1 MTYGEKISYDKTYLC
16 RKYTFPQYKNR
27 NLDDLYAA
35 PEAKSKV
42 LITEKTPSTI
52 ADLGCN
58 VQGLKTRQCLHVFCF
73 IFKFQDDK

>member
-1 MTYGEKISYDKTYLC
+1 MEKRYPLTKPTY
-16 RKYTFPQYKNR
+16 KYTFPQHKNR

-52 ADLGCN
+52 ADLG
-58 VQGLKTRQCLHVFCF
+58 
-73 IFKFQDDK
+73 